1 MGEPIR
7 TERPPRLQA
16 TFAVLALVLV
26 ASCSDIQPPTMP
38 ALPSASGAHTPGR
51 IVWIDLL
58 TADFEEAEAFYGPLF
73 GWTFQK
79 TTDPDY
85 RSISLGDEPVAGMIE
100 RDEQDNEA
108 EAIWLT
114 YLSVPNVNRASQEA
128 KSSLGR
134 VLMKPQEAPERG
146 RVSVVADSDHAIVVL
161 LRASGGDPAA
171 SPVRDGEFLWADL
184 WTHDLKGAARFY
196 KKVAGL
202 EVKTVKKRDG
212 STQHLLVK
220 DGVATAGLVKLPW
233 KEVQA
238 NWLPYVKTAD
248 VAATARK
255 AVQLGGKVLLQSKNT
270 AVIQDPE
277 GGAIGIQSKAP
288 KGDPR

>member
-100 RDEQDNEA
+100 RDE
-108 EAIWLT
+108 
-114 YLSVPNVNRASQEA
+114 
-128 KSSLGR
+128 
-134 VLMKPQEAPERG
+134 
-146 RVSVVADSDHAIVVL
+146 
-161 LRASGGDPAA
+161 
-171 SPVRDGEFLWADL
+171 
-184 WTHDLKGAARFY
+184 
-196 KKVAGL
+196 
-202 EVKTVKKRDG
+202 
-212 STQHLLVK
+212 
-220 DGVATAGLVKLPW
+220 
-233 KEVQA
+233 
-238 NWLPYVKTAD
+238 
-248 VAATARK
+248 
-255 AVQLGGKVLLQSKNT
+255 
-270 AVIQDPE
+270 
-277 GGAIGIQSKAP
+277 
-288 KGDPR
+288 